1 MFRGFYLPS
10 QHSVS
15 LCAFCRY
22 VDGTGGC
29 DGCLNW
35 KNMGTRYPN
44 ATVQWRQKEGLELF
58 EDLGKGDN
66 NGLEYTVE
74 VLEALYTDR
83 TFPKV

>member
-1 MFRGFYLPS
+1 
-10 QHSVS
+10 
-15 LCAFCRY
+15 
-22 VDGTGGC
+22 
-29 DGCLNW
+29 
-35 KNMGTRYPN
+35 MGTRYPN